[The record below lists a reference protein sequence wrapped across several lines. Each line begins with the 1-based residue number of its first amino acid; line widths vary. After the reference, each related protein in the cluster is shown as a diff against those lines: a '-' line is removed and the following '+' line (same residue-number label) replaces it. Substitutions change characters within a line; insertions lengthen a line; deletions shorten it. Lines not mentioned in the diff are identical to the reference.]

1 MDTFF
6 LTMKEVGNMRDET
19 NNLHQEALQE
29 VVRLTEEIE
38 EVEKHLS
45 ALRSNRNRLIVGLRR
60 NKVTARKIS
69 DALGISEQSIHKIV
83 KGYK

>member
-1 MDTFF
+1 
-6 LTMKEVGNMRDET
+6 MRDET

-29 VVRLTEEIE
+29 VVQLTEEIE
-38 EVEKHLS
+38 EAEKHLS
-45 ALRSNRNRLIVGLRR
+45 ALRSNRNRLVVGLRR